1 VTADP
6 AGREARRRRREALRR
21 AHPDLGG
28 DPEEFARLAASL
40 APARGAPAGGEALRF
55 VRRPR
60 GLARVPAWCR
70 TRLRRRSAPRRVV

>member
-28 DPEEFARLAASL
+28 DPEEFARLAAAL
-40 APARGAPAGGEALRF
+40 APPRAAGSDGVRF

-70 TRLRRRSAPRRVV
+70 TRLRRGAAPRRVV